1 MGIDRRGVFYYHPVK
16 GSVCPASLTLICK
29 EPKMSKRK
37 LFRLILL
44 AIIALLVINMIRTR
58 LRTRDKPATVQP
70 KGVIGLSVLTLGN
83 PFFKD
88 IADAMQTEAAKY
100 EYEVIVESGDF
111 DPAKQKDQVSNF
123 IVRKVDA
130 IVLCPCDSK
139 SVGSSIAEANKAGI
153 PVFTADIACLAEGPK
168 VVCHIASDNLGGGRQ
183 AAKAVIEAIG
193 GRGTVAIIDHPEV
206 ESVISR
212 TKGFVE
218 ELARAKAA
226 DGVDISIVAR
236 VPGHG
241 EQAAAFKAAED
252 ILQAHPDLDAFFAIN
267 DPSAMGAV
275 AAVEKAGKGGKIKIV
290 GFDGNAQARQAIKD
304 GQIYADAIQHPD
316 EIGRKTVEVIIKYMA
331 AEEIPPEILIPTS
344 LYRKSDADK
353 DTTLR

>member
-1 MGIDRRGVFYYHPVK
+1 
-16 GSVCPASLTLICK
+16 
-29 EPKMSKRK
+29 MSKRK
-37 LFRLILL
+37 LFKLILL
-44 AIIALLVINMIRTR
+44 AIIALLVLNIIRTR
-58 LRTRDKPATVQP
+58 LRTTTVQP

-88 IADAMQTEAAKY
+88 IADAMQAEAAKY
-100 EYEVIVESGDF
+100 DYEVIVESGDF

-123 IVRKVDA
+123 IVQKVNA

-153 PVFTADIACLAEGPK
+153 PVFTADIACLAQGPK
-168 VVCHIASDNLGGGRQ
+168 VVCHIASDNQGGGRQ

-252 ILQAHPDLDAFFAIN
+252 ILQTHPDLDAFFAIN

-275 AAVEKAGKGGKIKIV
+275 AAIEKAGKGGKIKIV

-304 GQIYADAIQHPD
+304 GQVYADAIQHPD
-316 EIGRKTVEVIIKYMA
+316 EIGRKTVEVIMKYMA
-331 AEEIPPEILIPTS
+331 AEELPPEILIPTS